1 MGQHHYCFASKF
13 LGTFPTYDPVDLG
26 LNKAAAGFASNLF
39 RIQSLGRL
47 PILLLGAGLALQHFD
62 SRAALSLGLMSDDPR
77 LHKEHP
83 HFDPT
88 LYERKEAIR
97 KDIHYKWFVLQKN
110 GEVPSGI
117 EMGENVLSILASQG
131 EPETAEGIDSI
142 LKGMITG
149 MWTAFEV
156 LVEMIWNAVD
166 EARPNLKA
174 QITKPEWADA
184 GLRSLPKAQNLYRV
198 TFKVD
203 HQSILDSLENEKA
216 LALALTRN
224 IIVHTN
230 DMIDERFDKQ
240 RSKLKTGALSC
251 FANVKINQK
260 IELTGEIVRD
270 LITPIPSLGFDLIRE
285 VDQWLIAHP

>member
-13 LGTFPTYDPVDLG
+13 LGPFPEYEPVDAG
-26 LNKAAAGFASNLF
+26 LNKAAAGFAANLL

-77 LHKEHP
+77 LQKEHP
-83 HFDPT
+83 HFDSA
-88 LYERKEAIR
+88 LYERKEIIR
-97 KDIHYKWFVLQKN
+97 KDIHYNWFVLQKN
-110 GEVPSGI
+110 GKIPSGMV
-117 EMGENVLSILASQG
+117 MGENVLSILASQG

-156 LVEMIWNAVD
+156 LIEMVWNAVD
-166 EARPNLKA
+166 KARPNLKA
-174 QITKPEWADA
+174 QITKPEWDDA

-203 HQSILDSLENEKA
+203 HQSILDFLENEKVI
-216 LALALTRN
+216 ALALTRN
-224 IIVHTN
+224 IIVHTG
-230 DMIDERFDKQ
+230 DMIDEKFDKQ
-240 RSKLKTGALSC
+240 RKKLKTGALSC
-251 FANVKINQK
+251 FENVMVNHKIG
-260 IELTGEIVRD
+260 LTGEIVRD
-270 LITPIPSLGFDLIRE
+270 LITPIPSLGFDLVRE